1 MSDLTNNTI
10 NNNWDENEL
19 EVDEDLVEN
28 IIDETSDAI
37 PTKVEDDDGKFQI
50 VDYSEALE
58 IASKKQKITLP
69 IMTKY
74 EKAKVIGFRATQIAK
89 GAKVLVNV
97 SGLKDP
103 FEKAEKELLE
113 KKTPF
118 IIRRTL
124 PDGSHEDWKMEEFL
138 F

>member
-1 MSDLTNNTI
+1 MNDLTNNTI
-10 NNNWDENEL
+10 DDNWDNNV
-19 EVDEDLVEN
+19 EVGEDLVEN
-28 IIDETSDAI
+28 IIDDDAI
-37 PTKVEDDDGKFQI
+37 PPQVDDDGKFQI

-113 KKTPF
+113 KMTPF

-124 PDGSHEDWKMEEFL
+124 PDGTHEDWKMEEFL

>member
-10 NNNWDENEL
+10 NDNWDENEV

-113 KKTPF
+113 KMTPF